1 MPYADGMTLS
11 SEKYVAFT
19 TYKAD
24 GSTSSVPVWI
34 VDTGDGTLGFTTAS
48 SSWKVKRLAK
58 NDRVHLQPS
67 NAKGDVKDGSA
78 RVDGT
83 ARAVGGAEF
92 EAVRAK
98 IKSKYGIQFAMIN
111 LVGKAAKLIGKGSG
125 TDTAVI
131 VTLDA

>member
-1 MPYADGMTLS
+1 MTIA

-24 GSTSSVPVWI
+24 GTTSSVPVWI
-34 VDTGDGTLGFTTAS
+34 VDVGDGTLGFTTAS
-48 SSWKVKRLAK
+48 SSVKVKRLAK
-58 NDRVHLQPS
+58 NDRVHLQPC

-83 ARAVGGAEF
+83 ARAAGGAEF
-92 EAVRAK
+92 DAVRAK
-98 IKSKYGIQFAMIN
+98 IKSKYGIQFGLIN
-111 LVGKAAKLIGKGSG
+111 LIGKAAKLIGKGSG

-131 VTLDA
+131 ITLDS